1 MKRKIEKEMKKTK
14 EMIKAFMKYTRLS
27 IRDMQKYFKEGDFA
41 NAKIEAEDAVDLL
54 MWISQEL
61 EVLARLEKISED
73 ENR

>member
-1 MKRKIEKEMKKTK
+1 MKEKIEKEMKKTK

-27 IRDMQKYFKEGDFA
+27 IRDMQKYFKERDFA